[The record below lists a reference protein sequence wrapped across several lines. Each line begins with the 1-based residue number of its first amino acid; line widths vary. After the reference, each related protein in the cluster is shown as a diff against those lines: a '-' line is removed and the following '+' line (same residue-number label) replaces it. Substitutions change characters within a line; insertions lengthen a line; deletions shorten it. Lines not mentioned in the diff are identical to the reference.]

1 MTVRRTLKTPRKTA
15 DWSKFDA
22 MTDTDVQTAVSNDP
36 DAAPIHRIADP
47 VERVVASALD
57 AAGVRYTHQDIG
69 NAVAGQLDFA
79 LPNGVQ
85 IECKRFHAAR
95 VVDQMAAHEN
105 VIVIQG
111 MKAAKTFQQLLW
123 RARNGDVMIGEIQE
137 VPYENLP

>member
-1 MTVRRTLKTPRKTA
+1 MKIT
-15 DWSKFDA
+15 
-22 MTDTDVQTAVSNDP
+22 
-36 DAAPIHRIADP
+36 DP
-47 VERVVASALD
+47 VERVVASGLD
-57 AAGVRYTHQDIG
+57 AAGVQYTHQQLG

-111 MKAAKTFQQLLW
+111 LNAAKTFQQLLW
-123 RARNGDVMIGEIQE
+123 CARSSDVMIGEIQE
-137 VPYENLP
+137 VPYESLP